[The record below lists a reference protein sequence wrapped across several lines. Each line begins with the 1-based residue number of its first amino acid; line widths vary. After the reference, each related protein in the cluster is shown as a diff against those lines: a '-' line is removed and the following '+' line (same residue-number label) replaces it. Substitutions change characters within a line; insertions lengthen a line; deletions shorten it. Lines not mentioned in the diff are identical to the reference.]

1 MSLASL
7 RKSKFTK
14 PILFTYFFT
23 GVTVTGSL
31 IAYGKLQG
39 SLSSAATLL
48 PGRHALNAGLLGANA
63 AAMGYFLYSPDFMSG
78 LGMLG
83 TTTSLSALMGKD
95 LIKVCS

>member
-1 MSLASL
+1 MNSQN
-7 RKSKFTK
+7 
-14 PILFTYFFT
+14 LFYFT

-48 PGRHALNAGLLGANA
+48 PGRHALNASLLGANA

-95 LIKVCS
+95 LISLFITRAVFLHNFC